1 MSVRQRSR
9 RDKPRS
15 PFATTAL
22 RYVASGLAVLPLKP
36 RSKVPAGSLV
46 PHGVKDA
53 TTDPSEIHAWAGRL
67 PEANI
72 GIATGARSGIL
83 VLDVDPRNGGRES
96 LAELVHQFGELPE
109 TVTVTTGGP
118 DGGSHFYFTHPGF
131 RVRNVAVGRGLD
143 VRGDGGYV
151 VAPSSLHPDTGLPY
165 TGQIMRD
172 RIIPAPACLL
182 ELLNAANPLI
192 ASVSFVS
199 SVSLSLCKSVDE
211 ALQATIPSQQG
222 QRNRALFEFA
232 RHLKG
237 MPRYCD
243 GSVDQLRPIVCQWYE
258 RALPFVA
265 TKEFDETW
273 AEFVY
278 GWDRVKFPKGGDTWA
293 EACRRVEASEPP
305 PEASRYTD
313 DRLRLLCGVCFQLQR
328 LVGDQPFYLSC
339 RCAGQVVGVSAPVA
353 MRFLH
358 LLVHDGVLRV
368 VTPGTM
374 KRAARY
380 HYGAA

>member
-1 MSVRQRSR
+1 
-9 RDKPRS
+9 
-15 PFATTAL
+15 
-22 RYVASGLAVLPLKP
+22 
-36 RSKVPAGSLV
+36 
-46 PHGVKDA
+46 
-53 TTDPSEIHAWAGRL
+53 
-67 PEANI
+67 
-72 GIATGARSGIL
+72 
-83 VLDVDPRNGGRES
+83 
-96 LAELVHQFGELPE
+96 
-109 TVTVTTGGP
+109 
-118 DGGSHFYFTHPGF
+118 
-131 RVRNVAVGRGLD
+131 
-143 VRGDGGYV
+143 
-151 VAPSSLHPDTGLPY
+151 
-165 TGQIMRD
+165 MRD

-192 ASVSFVS
+192 ASVSSVS
-199 SVSLSLCKSVDE
+199 SESLSLCKSADE
-211 ALQATIPSQQG
+211 ALQATIPSHQG

-237 MPRYCD
+237 MPRYCN
-243 GSVDQLRPIVCQWYE
+243 GSADQLRAIVQQWHQ

-278 GWDRVKFPKGGDTWA
+278 GWDRVKFPKGGDAWA

-339 RCAGQVVGVSAPVA
+339 RSAGKGVGVSAPVA
-353 MRFLH
+353 NRFLH

-368 VTPGTM
+368 MVPSTTR
-374 KRAARY
+374 KATRY
-380 HYGAA
+380 RYGGIVNA